1 MMQLHDVAE
10 HPEVDV
16 APSQPAVKEEPISR
30 FVCHGGGVVVV
41 SPGQELVD
49 VNPEE
54 AEHAH
59 IRVLGSAGL
68 GSLKLEYTLFNL
80 TGKRTCFDG
89 WD

>member
-1 MMQLHDVAE
+1 M
-10 HPEVDV
+10 
-16 APSQPAVKEEPISR
+16 
-30 FVCHGGGVVVV
+30 VVV